1 MHLKLFSHIEYDE
14 WNFSQG
20 LQSTTKE
27 VYEFEAR
34 LRRKDEKIATVC
46 SGTRPE
52 IDIHLTNNIFFHN
65 QLKSKKND
73 LKRKVNDL
81 QGVNSNLESQI
92 LKLTSQLSQIS
103 ISKTLE
109 VVNCHSFM
117 EPLSKA
123 KQDHLN
129 VLKNR
134 ITSKKSDD
142 GVSV

>member
-1 MHLKLFSHIEYDE
+1 MDLNLFSHIEYEE

-27 VYEFEAR
+27 VYEFEAQ
-34 LRRKDEKIATVC
+34 LRRKDEKIAKVY
-46 SGTRPE
+46 SETRPE
-52 IDIHLTNNIFFHN
+52 IDIHLTNHIFFHD
-65 QLKSKKND
+65 QLKSKKNE
-73 LKRKVNDL
+73 LKIKVSDL

-92 LKLTSQLSQIS
+92 LKLTSQLSQMS

-109 VVNCHSFM
+109 VVNCHSLM

-129 VLKNR
+129 VFKNR
-134 ITSKKSDD
+134 ITSQMSDD